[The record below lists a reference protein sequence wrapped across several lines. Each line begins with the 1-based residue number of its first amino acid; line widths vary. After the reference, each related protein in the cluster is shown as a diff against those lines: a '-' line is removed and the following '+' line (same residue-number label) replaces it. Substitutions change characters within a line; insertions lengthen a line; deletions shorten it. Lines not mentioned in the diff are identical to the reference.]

1 VNPPIKATV
10 ENSAS
15 AVDSSEINQISV
27 PIEERRRRK
36 GIYADTCGRIRDMI
50 VYGELASGDR
60 INELSLCELLGV
72 SRTPIR
78 EALKVLA
85 GEGLIEL
92 LPNRGSRVST
102 PSSAEITNLFAII
115 AALERLAIESVAVI
129 ATEENLM
136 YLRSLHDEMRL
147 CHSAQ
152 DRERY
157 FDLNHLI
164 HETII
169 NMACNPQLTRL
180 HADLMTRARRP
191 RFIAIANKARWEE
204 SVKEHDLLMGALELR
219 DARFAGEILSRHVFK
234 TGAAYLNSIETFTEL
249 TQNKSEKSKKIKK
262 IKKY

>member
-1 VNPPIKATV
+1 MNSATKVTV
-10 ENSAS
+10 ENSACTENS
-15 AVDSSEINQISV
+15 IEINQITA

-60 INELSLCELLGV
+60 INELSLCDLLGV

-115 AALERLAIESVAVI
+115 AALERLAVEAVTVI
-129 ATEENLM
+129 ATEENLT
-136 YLRSLHDEMRL
+136 YLRSLHDDMRL
-147 CHSAQ
+147 CHFAQ

-204 SVKEHDLLMGALELR
+204 SVKEHDLLMGAIELR

-234 TGAAYLNSIETFTEL
+234 TGFAYLKSIEAFAEL
-249 TQNKSEKSKKIKK
+249 TQRKGEKSKKIKSV
-262 IKKY
+262 KKC